1 MLKSGFYGYSDVYI
15 LVKGNIIIAGD
26 AGPPARR
33 TDVQLIAA
41 RRTDER
47 NKEVVFKS
55 FASFINC
62 ISEINN
68 TEIDNTVDI
77 DEVMPIYNLIE
88 YTDNYSKTPGG
99 LWQYYRDMPGEEEDA
114 AIADSE
120 SFKSKVKITVKT
132 PAAGDRKNVETAVPL
147 KYLRKFWITLEMP
160 LINCEIN
167 LILTWSP
174 TCVITNSRSVRT
186 FTRTDAKVS
195 IDSQNSYLEYL
206 VDSSFQGVNRLFVL
220 SFEYSEDRK
229 TYREYILPKVEIKDY
244 SIMIDRRKFLDQPIK
259 NDKRTYDDGLSVG
272 LSTF

>member
-1 MLKSGFYGYSDVYI
+1 MVIVMHI
-15 LVKGNIIIAGD
+15 LVKGSIIIAGD
-26 AGPPARR
+26 AGPPTRR

-47 NKEVVFKS
+47 NKVVFKS

-62 ISEINN
+62 ICEINN

-99 LWQYYRDMPGEEEDA
+99 LWQYYRDMYGEEEDT

-120 SFKSKVKITVKT
+120 SFKSMVKITVKI

-147 KYLRKFWITLEMP
+147 KYLRNFWITLEMP
-160 LINCEIN
+160 LINSEIN
-167 LILTWSP
+167 LILTWSS
-174 TCVITNSRSVRT
+174 TCVITNSRGVRT

-195 IDSQNSYLEYL
+195 IDS
-206 VDSSFQGVNRLFVL
+206 
-220 SFEYSEDRK
+220 
-229 TYREYILPKVEIKDY
+229 
-244 SIMIDRRKFLDQPIK
+244 
-259 NDKRTYDDGLSVG
+259 
-272 LSTF
+272 